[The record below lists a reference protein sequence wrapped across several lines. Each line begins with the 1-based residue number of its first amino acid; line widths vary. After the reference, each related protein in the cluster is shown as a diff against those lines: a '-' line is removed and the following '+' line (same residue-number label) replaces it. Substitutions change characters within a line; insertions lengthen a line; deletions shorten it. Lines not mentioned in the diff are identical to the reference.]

1 MSSSK
6 PKPPMPAKL
15 AEMMA
20 KRKKEQAKLMK
31 PGGPIR
37 TAESE
42 RAHESVEATFTRV
55 NGSGIVGVQKIAAE
69 ALPPAPL
76 RAPPRMTL
84 SQDDGDDSPP
94 PLADL
99 EEEDDDDDV
108 ETEEV
113 LEEGKTQT
121 RRCIES
127 FRDKLP
133 HLHDLM
139 MDNEV
144 SKGTNTPC
152 DCGSGLLRDVRC
164 GECKNRRATC
174 RRCFIARHRDLW
186 DHWVQVWQTEGFFG
200 PQDIHT
206 IGFIPQIG
214 HNGDACPVPHHPVKV
229 IIVDINGVHDTKVQF
244 CGCDLNTSPNRL
256 EQFMHDSM
264 FPASTARPE
273 LAFTFRLLRHIQ
285 LLHVECTANTY
296 DINSFIQR
304 CTDNK
309 YPWAAPD
316 VSKQLRRVLRI
327 WHLMK
332 EERRTGY
339 IVEKNKHA
347 FPTRQADSLLVY
359 CPLCPEQGVSMEE
372 DWQSTPPEFDHLIA
386 AENTTDGNFKMA
398 MGTMNSD
405 VVDVDLLKGRG
416 LQPLSHEMEAYRAS
430 AIPSPTN
437 GSEKIPCNNL
447 KAASQ
452 QHVRNADC
460 VYNGICQFQCGHV
473 FVKATA
479 DFPKGEDQKTNDMVV
494 KLGYERSGFPPLST
508 SEVPDEKRKQ
518 PSRFSYDSNCQYCV
532 YVDHRFQHKDL
543 KSMREHIR
551 NATKI
556 INAAHVYA
564 HAGDCIYRFGCFYM
578 EGLGHFHGET
588 CEHFW
593 PKSNGF
599 APMIFKMN
607 LHHGHETYFNIAMDW
622 NYLKEINAPNEVHRE
637 VRYARTMYL
646 RYKAEFQIASQQ
658 NEADIR
664 AWAAEWADR
673 HQPGKHY
680 RQTGKGKNAVITS
693 PYKHREVKLPC
704 LDGVLS
710 LLVANP
716 LTLACV
722 GNVTSDKLAGWICD
736 GISFSIR
743 KLHLS
748 LLIVRVAKYPSASDD
763 EDIRRER
770 ESLKKDMNTW
780 LRLRKQYFGD
790 LEPYSGRHVRAKT
803 RRETKHYDTKG
814 ASGKVEEWELCLPSE
829 LSAEAQ
835 AKIGPAVDQEVAM
848 REALAF
854 QSIRLAVL
862 IARELLALGYD
873 KKKNA
878 KYTGPMTKARE
889 RISRAKWRRD
899 VAIANYNEHRI
910 ALLNLNALE
919 RTKLAGLEAM
929 TVEDTYVAKSVDG
942 VRQPLDSSRQD
953 GQAYLWNR
961 GYQTTNMG
969 KGYSE
974 RARKHM
980 LDGED
985 EAGPSKRRKPNRKAS
1000 NKKKVKKD
1008 LEAWE
1013 KDGERVR
1020 WFRLEAE
1027 MRRWREHHERKQ
1039 TEFLNLIRNRTHERD
1054 AWKDRAIFLEKTRPE
1069 KPGYIA
1075 YAREQAARYND
1086 GLERAKRRAR
1096 EAGYGHILEAS
1107 STEPFYKHCQRVRN
1121 GKEPMYYD
1129 ENDGQPVYDVPETIL
1144 MDDIYIETGIDGDIS
1159 SDEDD

>member
-1 MSSSK
+1 
-6 PKPPMPAKL
+6 
-15 AEMMA
+15 
-20 KRKKEQAKLMK
+20 
-31 PGGPIR
+31 
-37 TAESE
+37 
-42 RAHESVEATFTRV
+42 
-55 NGSGIVGVQKIAAE
+55 
-69 ALPPAPL
+69 
-76 RAPPRMTL
+76 
-84 SQDDGDDSPP
+84 
-94 PLADL
+94 
-99 EEEDDDDDV
+99 
-108 ETEEV
+108 
-113 LEEGKTQT
+113 T

-127 FRDKLP
+127 FMYILP
-133 HLHDLM
+133 RLHDLLM
-139 MDNEV
+139 GHEV
-144 SKGTNTPC
+144 ADGVNTVC
-152 DCGSGLLRDVRC
+152 DCGSGLIRDVRC
-164 GECKNRRATC
+164 GECKNRRLTC
-174 RRCFIARHRDLW
+174 RTCFISRHRSLW
-186 DHWVQVWQTEGFFG
+186 HHWVQVWRPVVGFFVR
-200 PQDIHT
+200 QDIHT
-206 IGFIPQIG
+206 IGFTPHLG
-214 HNGDACPVPHHPVKV
+214 HNGDNCPVPHDPVKM
-229 IIVDINGVHDTKVQF
+229 IIVDVNGVHDTKLQF

-256 EQFMHDSM
+256 DQLMNDSL
-264 FPASTARPE
+264 FPSSTARPG
-273 LAFTFRLLRHIQ
+273 LAFTFRLLRHVQ
-285 LLHVECTANTY
+285 LLHLECTANTY
-296 DINSFIQR
+296 DINSFLQR
-304 CTDNK
+304 MTDNK

-327 WHLMK
+327 WNLLK
-332 EERRTGY
+332 DERRTGY
-339 IVEKNKHA
+339 IFEKNKLA

-359 CPLCPEQGVSMEE
+359 CPVCPERGVSMED
-372 DWQSTPPEFDHLIA
+372 DWQSTPPEYDHLIA

-416 LQPLSHEMEAYRAS
+416 LQPLTQEMEAYRAT

-460 VYNGICQFQCGHV
+460 VYNGICQFQCSHV
-473 FVKATA
+473 FVKSTA

-494 KLGYERSGFPPLST
+494 KLGYERSGFPPPST
-508 SEVPDEKRKQ
+508 SDVPSEERDQ
-518 PSRFSYDSNCQYCV
+518 PSRFCYDSNCQYSV
-532 YVDHRFQHKDL
+532 HVDHRFQHKDL
-543 KSMREHIR
+543 QSMREHIKK
-551 NATKI
+551 ATKV
-556 INAAHVYA
+556 INAAHVYS

-607 LHHGHETYFNIAMDW
+607 LHHGHEVYFHVAMDW
-622 NYLKEINAPNEVHRE
+622 NYLKEINISNELHRE
-637 VRYARTMYL
+637 VRYGRSMYL
-646 RYKAEFQIASQQ
+646 RYKGEFQIASQQ
-658 NEADIR
+658 NMADTKQWD
-664 AWAAEWADR
+664 AQWPER
-673 HQPGKHY
+673 HQRGKHY

-693 PYKHREVKLPC
+693 AYKHREVK
-704 LDGVLS
+704 GSFRFS
-710 LLVANP
+710 LLDLRWHLLPDSTVRATSSLP
-716 LTLACV
+716 SLQLTV
-722 GNVTSDKLAGWICD
+722 HIV
-736 GISFSIR
+736 R
-743 KLHLS
+743 LHLS
-748 LLIVRVAKYPSASDD
+748 MLIVRVAKYPSPSDD

-770 ESLKKDMNTW
+770 EALKKDMDSW
-780 LRLRKQYFGD
+780 LALRKQYFGD
-790 LEPYSGRHVRAKT
+790 LEPDKDRLMRTRT
-803 RRETKHYDTKG
+803 RREEKHRDKMG
-814 ASGKVEEWELCLPSE
+814 ATGKVEEWILCLPSQ
-829 LSAEAQ
+829 LSPEAQ

-854 QSIRLAVL
+854 QSIRLTVL

-910 ALLNLNALE
+910 ALLNLKALDH
-919 RTKLAGLEAM
+919 TKLAGLDAM

-942 VRQPLDSSRQD
+942 VRNPLDSSRQD

-961 GYQTTNMG
+961 NYQTTNMG

-985 EAGPSKRRKPNRKAS
+985 EAV
-1000 NKKKVKKD
+1000 KKVPARGDGWPYQLMTRGNLNIED

-1039 TEFLNLIRNRTHERD
+1039 MEFLNAIRNRTKERD
-1054 AWKDRAIFLEKTRPE
+1054 AWKDCATAFEATQPE
-1069 KPGYIA
+1069 KPGYVA

-1086 GLERAKRRAR
+1086 DLERAKRRVT
-1096 EAGYGHILEAS
+1096 EAGYEHILELPS
-1107 STEPFYKHCQRVRN
+1107 DELFYKHCERVRN
-1121 GKEPMYYD
+1121 GKAPMYYD
-1129 ENDGQPVYDVPETIL
+1129 EDGQAVYDVYVAL
-1144 MDDIYIETGIDGDIS
+1144 FLS
-1159 SDEDD
+1159 SARWI